1 MFWLLS
7 LGVLSCSDVENGILE
22 GGSVPKDDVSVLG
35 SLMRA

>member
-7 LGVLSCSDVENGILE
+7 LGVLSCRENGILE
-22 GGSVPKDDVSVLG
+22 GGSVPKDDVSVPG